1 LLPERCLVNG
11 KWVEATAGR
20 TCETYNPATGALV
33 GRVPRF
39 ESCDVAAAIDAASA
53 AFATW
58 RRNSAAERARL
69 LRAWLDLIRANKA
82 SLAEILTV
90 ESGKPLAESRD
101 EIDYAASYAEW
112 FSEEARRMYG
122 EVIPGQLADR
132 RLLVVREPVG
142 PVAAITSWNFP
153 SALVTRKVAPALA
166 AGCTVIVKPA
176 QKTPFSALALG
187 ELAQRAGIPPGVLNI
202 VTGESQQ
209 IGNALLQD
217 ARIRK
222 LTFTGSTAVGK
233 ELMRGCADTLK
244 RLSLELGGNAPFL
257 VFEDADLDQAVDGAM
272 ASKFRN
278 AGQTCVC
285 TNRFIVQQSVYD
297 EFARKL
303 SERVARLKIGDGL
316 QEGVQIGPLIDQ
328 AAIAKVEEHIA
339 DAVSR
344 GARVGVGGSRLKAG
358 ENFFA
363 PTVLRDVRA
372 DMLIARE
379 ETFGPVA
386 PLFRFETEREAIALA
401 NDTEFGLAAYFF
413 TRDIDRVWRVAEQLE
428 CGMVGINTGML
439 STAVAPFGGI
449 KESGMGREG
458 SRHGLDDYTSLK
470 YLCLRVAADA

>member
-1 LLPERCLVNG
+1 LPERCLVNG
-11 KWVEATAGR
+11 TWVAAAAGR
-20 TCETYNPATGALV
+20 TSEVHNPATGARL
-33 GRVPRF
+33 GRIPQF
-39 ESCDVAAAIDAASA
+39 DSSDVAAAIDAASA
-53 AFATW
+53 AFASW
-58 RRNSAAERARL
+58 RRSSAAERARL

-82 SLAEILTV
+82 SLAEILTA

-101 EIDYAASYAEW
+101 EIDYAASYVEW
-112 FSEEARRMYG
+112 YAEEARRMYG
-122 EVIPGQLADR
+122 EVIPGHLADR

-202 VTGESQQ
+202 VTGKSHE
-209 IGNALLQD
+209 IGDALLRD

-233 ELMRGCADTLK
+233 ELMRGCAGTLK

-285 TNRFIVQQSVYD
+285 TNRFIVQRSIYD

-303 SERVARLKIGDGL
+303 SERVARLKVGDGF
-316 QEGVQIGPLIDQ
+316 EADVQVGPLIDA
-328 AAIAKVEEHIA
+328 AAIAKVEQHVA
-339 DAVSR
+339 DALTR
-344 GARVGVGGSRLKAG
+344 GARIGVGGARLKAG
-358 ENFFA
+358 QNFFA

-386 PLFRFETEREAIALA
+386 PLFRFDTEREAIALA
-401 NDTEFGLAAYFF
+401 NDTEFGLAAYFY
-413 TRDIDRVWRVAEQLE
+413 TRDINRVWRVAEQLE
-428 CGMVGINTGML
+428 CGMIGINTGML
-439 STAVAPFGGI
+439 STAVAPFGGV

-470 YLCLRVAADA
+470 YLCLRVSEEA